1 MLRYADISVTLC
13 PMLFAT
19 LGGGTAFAQA
29 VSKQAPL
36 AGRWR
41 AGQSW
46 HVEYLRPLPSSQQA
60 PSPSPRPPERSIWKY
75 QVMDSDTPEVRVEA
89 VEEGGPGKFD
99 LRFYAPLLTLRR
111 VVRISNSRAV
121 DLVIHSA
128 QTPYCGWS
136 QSYPLIFDWPALPQ
150 SKQAITREFTDDD
163 GQHIAEVVRFTSS
176 TQFEVV
182 MTLRR
187 TIDSGYTETR
197 RSIQAWT
204 VGSPWWSEASIQT
217 ESSIDGKKSGEI
229 NIRGRL
235 IP

>member
-1 MLRYADISVTLC
+1 MDFDI
-13 PMLFAT
+13 
-19 LGGGTAFAQA
+19 
-29 VSKQAPL
+29 
-36 AGRWR
+36 R
-41 AGQSW
+41 
-46 HVEYLRPLPSSQQA
+46 
-60 PSPSPRPPERSIWKY
+60 
-75 QVMDSDTPEVRVEA
+75 EVRVEA
-89 VEEGGPGKFD
+89 VEEGGPGKLDLRFD
-99 LRFYAPLLTLRR
+99 LRLNAPLLTLRR
-111 VVRISNSRAV
+111 VVRITSGRAV
-121 DLVIHSA
+121 DLVVRSA
-128 QTPYCGWS
+128 QTPYFGWS

-150 SKQAITREFTDDD
+150 FKQAGTREFTDDD
-163 GQHIAEVVRFTSS
+163 GQRIAEVVRFTSL